1 MKWICQK
8 SAETLTIPVTTE
20 YLVVVYSPDCFI
32 TRHILVQKN
41 NLITFPNFWGQSRH
55 KKFFWPLSYDA
66 RTEIKAVC
74 HSLNILVPL
83 VQIKKEWRGS
93 WFMRSHYSMHYQP
106 GHALH
111 HKLGLTYFPD
121 SMKNSSQTGTFSF
134 SIEFTLSTNYW
145 IVITGD

>member
-55 KKFFWPLSYDA
+55 KRFFLPLSYDA
-66 RTEIKAVC
+66 RTEIEAVC

-83 VQIKKEWRGS
+83 VQIK
-93 WFMRSHYSMHYQP
+93 RSGEALDSCDPTIACTISPDMHYITSLDWLIFQIQWGILP
-106 GHALH
+106 KQAFSVSQLSLH
-111 HKLGLTYFPD
+111 C
-121 SMKNSSQTGTFSF
+121 QQ
-134 SIEFTLSTNYW
+134 
-145 IVITGD
+145 ITE